1 MRHFAKKDFVQA
13 GSSDTPL
20 RHFAKKDFV
29 QAVSS
34 EPPLRRLAKRF
45 VQAGSRDTPL
55 RYFAKNVFGRL
66 SAGIG
71 YGFNGLTKNLYD
83 GTMSLRLL
91 IWTAEGAGRL
101 LLM

>member
-1 MRHFAKKDFVQA
+1 MYRQA
-13 GSSDTPL
+13 GSRETPL

-45 VQAGSRDTPL
+45 VQAGSRETPL

>member
-1 MRHFAKKDFVQA
+1 M
-13 GSSDTPL
+13 
-20 RHFAKKDFV
+20 
-29 QAVSS
+29 SS

-45 VQAGSRDTPL
+45 VQAGSSDPPLRHFAKKDFVQAGSSETPL
-55 RYFAKNVFGRL
+55 RHFAKIVFGRL

>member
-1 MRHFAKKDFVQA
+1 MYSQAGSRETPLRNFCKKSFVRT

-29 QAVSS
+29 QAV
-34 EPPLRRLAKRF
+34 
-45 VQAGSRDTPL
+45 SRDTPL

>member
-1 MRHFAKKDFVQA
+1 MYRQA
-13 GSSDTPL
+13 GSRETHLRNFCKKSIVRTGSRKTPL
-20 RHFAKKDFV
+20 RH
-29 QAVSS
+29 
-34 EPPLRRLAKRF
+34 
-45 VQAGSRDTPL
+45 
-55 RYFAKNVFGRL
+55 FAKNVFGRL